1 VNAAKLNDKHFQLQL
16 TDKDDAPKLLA
27 GIFCDGTI
35 NAAKVIMDCNPDQG
49 LGINCLTDKLEAQTA
64 AIKAGDMELVE
75 RMLLQQSLT
84 LQSLFLTLAE
94 KMVNT
99 TYAAP
104 KQLYGNLAFKAQAQC
119 RQSLQALVDM
129 KQPRQNTIINNKAH
143 NQQVNYHEAMLDLL
157 EDTKPATMTNELLSE
172 ATHATMDTRGTSAA
186 SRYDSELAALA

>member
-1 VNAAKLNDKHFQLQL
+1 MGGELLESLTPKLNDKNY
-16 TDKDDAPKLLA
+16 KLVMDNNPHEQLA
-27 GIFCDGTI
+27 GIFCEGTI

-49 LGINCLTDKLEAQTA
+49 LGIKYLTEKLEVQAA

-99 TYAAP
+99 TYTAP

-119 RQSLQALVDM
+119 RQSLQALVEL

-172 ATHATMDTRGTSAA
+172 AINATMDRSGTPATI
-186 SRYDSELAALA
+186 